1 MRINPITNLNFK
13 AIQINSSNIF
23 SREQTDFAENIL
35 KTANLPQENYNDR
48 SIVQMLE
55 QDYDMDLF
63 VEANKDKESINLYFS
78 EKTYLNGEQNELT
91 RLTPIGVYNDK
102 YSHFDVAEIENSIIE
117 LEHGKGKNFIGNLAT
132 LAMAIGTLL
141 IVAMSIF
148 TIVKD
153 KNATKT
159 IDSIN
164 NKINMSTE
172 RLNKA
177 QEGTIKYFDAIKK

>member
-1 MRINPITNLNFK
+1 MRINPITNQNFK
-13 AIQINSSNIF
+13 AIQLNSSNRF
-23 SREQTDFAENIL
+23 TKNQTDIAENIFS
-35 KTANLPQENYNDR
+35 KANLPQENYNGR
-48 SIVQMLE
+48 SIIQMLE

-63 VEANKDKESINLYFS
+63 IEANKDKESVNLYFS
-78 EKTYLNGEQNELT
+78 EKSYLNGELEELT

-102 YSHFDVAEIENSIIE
+102 YSHFDVVEIENSIIE

-148 TIVKD
+148 TIVKN
-153 KNATKT
+153 KNACKT